1 MPGSLIVV
9 GTGIRAGIQL
19 TDEAR
24 DAIERADE
32 VLFVVADPIAAGVV
46 RRLNPRARTLDHLYE
61 PGTERQRTYE
71 AMVEEIMAPVR
82 AGLAVC
88 AAFYGHPGVFGTPG
102 HAAVR
107 QARAEGYEA
116 VMLPGISAE
125 DCLFAD
131 LGIDP
136 GTSGCQSY
144 EATHFLSR
152 RPAVDTDAVLILWQV
167 SVLGRS
173 DAVTEPD
180 LTGLPLL
187 VERLLELYPPD
198 HEVIAYEASPYP
210 IADARVHRGPLASLA
225 ASDLPWLTTI
235 VLAPARPEEVQ
246 PAEVQLAEAQP
257 AEAPAEARSSTART
271 PAAATT
277 LPFAE

>member
-1 MPGSLIVV
+1 VPPGSLIVV

-24 DAIERADE
+24 DAIEHADE
-32 VLFVVADPIAAGVV
+32 VLFLVAEPVAAGVV

-61 PGTERQRTYE
+61 PGVERRRTYE

-82 AGLAVC
+82 NGLSVC

-107 QARAEGYEA
+107 QARAEGYAA

-136 GTSGCQSY
+136 GTSGCQTY
-144 EATHFLSR
+144 EATRFLVQ
-152 RPAVDTDAVLILWQV
+152 RPAIDTGAVLVLWQV

-173 DAVTEPD
+173 DCVTEPD
-180 LTGLPLL
+180 LTQLPLL
-187 VERLLELYPPD
+187 VERLLELYSPD

-210 IADARVHRGPLASLA
+210 VADAKVRRVPLASLA
-225 ASDLPWLTTI
+225 AADVPWLATI
-235 VLAPARPEEVQ
+235 VLAPAQ
-246 PAEVQLAEAQP
+246 PT
-257 AEAPAEARSSTART
+257 EAPVEARSSTART
-271 PAAATT
+271 AAAATT
-277 LPFAE
+277 LPLAE

>member
-1 MPGSLIVV
+1 VPPGSLIVV

-24 DAIERADE
+24 DAIRRADE
-32 VLFVVADPIAAGVV
+32 VLFLVAEPVAAGVV

-61 PGTERQRTYE
+61 PKVARRQVYE
-71 AMVEEIMAPVR
+71 AMVEEIMVPVR
-82 AGLAVC
+82 KGLSVC

-102 HAAVR
+102 HEAVR

-125 DCLFAD
+125 DCLLAD

-144 EATHFLSR
+144 EATDFLVR
-152 RPAVDTDAVLILWQV
+152 RPAIDTGAVLVLWQV

-173 DAVTEPD
+173 DCVTKPD
-180 LTGLPLL
+180 LTQLPLL

-210 IADARVHRGPLASLA
+210 IADAKVRRVPLVSLVA
-225 ASDLPWLTTI
+225 ADLPWLATI
-235 VLAPARPEEVQ
+235 AVAPG
-246 PAEVQLAEAQP
+246 QLT
-257 AEAPAEARSSTART
+257 EAPVDARSSTART
-271 PAAATT
+271 AAAATT
-277 LPFAE
+277 LPLAE

>member
-1 MPGSLIVV
+1 MPPGSLVVV
-9 GTGIRAGIQL
+9 GTGIRAGLQL

-24 DAIERADE
+24 DALERADR
-32 VLFVVADPIAAGVV
+32 VLYLAAEPVGGGAI
-46 RRLNPRARTLDHLYE
+46 RRLNPRAQSLHDLYA
-61 PGTERQRTYE
+61 PGVERRRIYE

-88 AAFYGHPGVFGTPG
+88 AAFYGHPGVFGAPG

-107 QARAEGYEA
+107 RARAEGFEA
-116 VMLPGISAE
+116 RMLPGISAE

-136 GTSGCQSY
+136 ARSGCQSY
-144 EATHFLSR
+144 EATDFLVR
-152 RPAVDTDAVLILWQV
+152 HPPVDTGAVLILWQV

-173 DAVTEPD
+173 DSVDEPD
-180 LTGLPLL
+180 LTKLPLL

-198 HEVIAYEASPYP
+198 HEAIAYEASPYP
-210 IADARVHRGPLASLA
+210 IGEAEARRLPLAALA
-225 ASDLPWLTTI
+225 TAELPRMATI
-235 VLAPARPEEVQ
+235 VLAPASQ
-246 PAEVQLAEAQP
+246 PADAPEVACAS
-257 AEAPAEARSSTART
+257 RART
-271 PAAATT
+271 AAAATT